1 MIILFFNADLQS
13 VSRKTFQKTNLHDV
27 LQCTANSMNFPGLRL
42 LIEGKESFNAE
53 MRCLKDTV
61 KEIWKPC
68 LIYIVLKAV

>member
-27 LQCTANSMNFPGLRL
+27 LQCTTNSMNFPGLRL

-53 MRCLKDTV
+53 MRCL
-61 KEIWKPC
+61 
-68 LIYIVLKAV
+68 